1 MNNEVQ
7 CYKESAVPLSSFENS
22 EFGETMRAAD
32 IILGH
37 ETSSDEVHLFYG
49 ANSLSAA
56 MKETAEHNLA
66 VITIQ
71 YQDASGIED
80 LELQAA
86 LELLK
91 GSCCYIPRE

>member
-1 MNNEVQ
+1 
-7 CYKESAVPLSSFENS
+7 
-22 EFGETMRAAD
+22 
-32 IILGH
+32 
-37 ETSSDEVHLFYG
+37 
-49 ANSLSAA
+49 